1 MKAPSFAY
9 QKVTNLD
16 EALQRLHDYGDAARL
31 LAGGQSL
38 LPALNLRLTHPQ
50 CLIDIAGLDALR
62 GERLHQHTLELGALT
77 THREIA
83 SSVLVK
89 AHIPLLAMAVP
100 YVAHA
105 AIRNRGTIGGSLALA
120 DPAAEY
126 PAVALACEASM
137 CIQSIRGERK
147 VKASDY
153 FQGLYQTALESDEIL
168 CAVEFPIARRNER
181 FGFQE
186 LARRHGDYAM
196 AGLAARASI
205 SEEDRIE
212 QLHLV
217 FFALGDRPMFAT
229 NAIACLIGQ
238 QIDSQTIRT
247 AQQALDD
254 DLSPP
259 DDLQAKAATKL
270 HWAKVLLGRVLASLA
285 SNKGV
290 RSND

>member
-9 QKVTNLD
+9 KKVASLD
-16 EALQRLHDYGDAARL
+16 EALQRLHEHGDAARV

-50 CLIDIAGLDALR
+50 WLIDIGGLEALR
-62 GERLHQHTLELGALT
+62 GQRLQHEVLELGALT
-77 THREIA
+77 THRELA
-83 SSVLVK
+83 SSALVK
-89 AHIPLLAMAVP
+89 KHLPLLAMAVP

-126 PAVALACEASM
+126 PAVAVACEASM
-137 CIQSIRGERK
+137 LLRSVRGERK
-147 VKASDY
+147 VKARDY

-168 CAVEFPIARRNER
+168 CAVEFPVAKPGER
-181 FGFQE
+181 FAFEE

-196 AGLAARASI
+196 AGLAARAQFDAQ
-205 SEEDRIE
+205 DRLE
-212 QLHLV
+212 QLHLA
-217 FFALGDRPMFAT
+217 FFALGDRPMPAPQ
-229 NAIACLIGQ
+229 ASACLVDQMINPQ
-238 QIDSQTIRT
+238 NIRD
-247 AQQALDD
+247 AQQALNG

-285 SNKGV
+285 SHNGA
-290 RSND
+290 

>member
-9 QKVTNLD
+9 EKVANLE
-16 EALQRLHDYGDAARL
+16 EALQRLHEHGDAARV

-50 CLIDIAGLDALR
+50 WLIDIAGLDALR
-62 GERLHQHTLELGALT
+62 GERLRHEVLELGALT
-77 THREIA
+77 THRELA
-83 SSVLVK
+83 SSALVRK
-89 AHIPLLAMAVP
+89 HLPLLAMAVP

-137 CIQSIRGERK
+137 LLRSVRGERK
-147 VKASDY
+147 VKARDY

-168 CAVEFPIARRNER
+168 CAVEFPVARSSER
-181 FGFQE
+181 FAFEE

-196 AGLAARASI
+196 AGLAARARFDAQHRL
-205 SEEDRIE
+205 ER
-212 QLHLV
+212 LHLA
-217 FFALGDRPMFAT
+217 FFALGDRPMLAPQAT
-229 NAIACLIGQ
+229 ACLV
-238 QIDSQTIRT
+238 DQTINPQSIRD
-247 AQQALDD
+247 AQQALGA

-270 HWAKVLLGRVLASLA
+270 HWAKVLLGRVLSSLA
-285 SNKGV
+285 SHQGA
-290 RSND
+290 